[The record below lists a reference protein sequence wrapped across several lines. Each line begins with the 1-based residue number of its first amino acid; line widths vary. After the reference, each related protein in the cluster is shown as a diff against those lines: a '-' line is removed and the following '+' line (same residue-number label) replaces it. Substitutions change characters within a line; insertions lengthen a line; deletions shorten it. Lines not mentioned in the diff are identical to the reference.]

1 MQLLLNF
8 SIDNAAHARPCVDVF
23 NDEKLAKI
31 HAVNSHDLLL
41 RRRQMACVR
50 RKTIRVVRCW
60 RALPGPR
67 CIEKYCCSAH
77 AAAIVVVNELESLPK
92 N

>member
-50 RKTIRVVRCW
+50 RKTIRECAVGGLCQVHVALKNIAVRHMLRQLSW
-60 RALPGPR
+60 LT
-67 CIEKYCCSAH
+67 S
-77 AAAIVVVNELESLPK
+77 
-92 N
+92 